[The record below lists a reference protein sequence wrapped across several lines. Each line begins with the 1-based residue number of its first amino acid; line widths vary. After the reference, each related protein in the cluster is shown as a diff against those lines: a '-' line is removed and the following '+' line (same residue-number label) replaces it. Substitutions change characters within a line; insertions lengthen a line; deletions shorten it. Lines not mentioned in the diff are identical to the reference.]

1 MESKLLRI
9 QLKPSSRGKVE
20 SLVKFMIE
28 NPIHPKEEMKQKG
41 YFWDSIFLEE
51 VNDKNFVYIVLK
63 SENFSSIMLNEKGL
77 IETPFR
83 EIYEQFRKEAWMPE
97 TYTDIEEIFCF
108 NESMVF
114 IK

>member
-83 EIYEQFRKEAWMPE
+83 EIYEQFRIEAWMPE